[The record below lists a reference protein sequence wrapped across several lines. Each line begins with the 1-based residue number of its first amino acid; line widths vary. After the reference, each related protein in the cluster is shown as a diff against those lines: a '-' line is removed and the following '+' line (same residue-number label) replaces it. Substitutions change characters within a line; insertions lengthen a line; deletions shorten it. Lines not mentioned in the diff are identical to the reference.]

1 MKILASLAVLLPLFV
16 FIGCEDNNHQA
27 DETKSKP
34 HISQVLKEKTTKPST
49 ATQLKKRD
57 LATAESL
64 GISVDDG
71 KIIIDTKQTRDFFHG
86 IGQKLKKGMDNIK
99 EDLKKKEVSSSSE
112 TGIVVTKT
120 SMHIDLNRTKNFI
133 EKWIKSMESVI
144 QEVDRTMS
152 DIEKSLPKH

>member
-1 MKILASLAVLLPLFV
+1 MKNLALLTVLLSLFV
-16 FIGCEDNNHQA
+16 FTGCEDNNRQEY
-27 DETKSKP
+27 ETKNKP
-34 HISQVLKEKTTKPST
+34 HISQALKEKITKPS
-49 ATQLKKRD
+49 ADIQVKKRD
-57 LATAESL
+57 VTTAESL

-86 IGQKLKKGMDNIK
+86 IGQKLKKGMNNIK
-99 EDLKKKEVSSSSE
+99 EDLKKKEVGSSSE